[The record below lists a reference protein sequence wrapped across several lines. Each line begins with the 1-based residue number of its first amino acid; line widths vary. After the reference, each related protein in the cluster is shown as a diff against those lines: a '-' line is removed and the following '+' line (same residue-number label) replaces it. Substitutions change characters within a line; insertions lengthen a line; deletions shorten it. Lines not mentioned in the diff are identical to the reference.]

1 MRKTPRTIR
10 SKNKRHD
17 DEPEENSDE
26 ESDRL
31 RLLCCAMATALVY
44 SADTKTGAKKPVAT
58 TQPTTRPTTRP
69 VAINKFCAVD
79 RENPVDD
86 TVPTVI
92 YKGKVIG
99 FCCDDCP
106 PKFKKNPE
114 LYMKDLK

>member
-1 MRKTPRTIR
+1 M
-10 SKNKRHD
+10 KN
-17 DEPEENSDE
+17 
-26 ESDRL
+26 L
-31 RLLCCAMATALVY
+31 IACALLCCAMATALVY
-44 SADTKTGAKKPVAT
+44 SADTTTGAKKPAVAT

-86 TVPTVI
+86 SVPTVT

-106 PKFKKNPE
+106 PKFKKHPE